1 MDIGAQL
8 PHAALRVYVMGQR
21 GADREPATAEDV
33 LEMRRLT
40 EQAMRAG
47 ALGFTSSRTP
57 DHRSVRG
64 EPTPTLQAEYDE
76 LVGMASALHSSG
88 RGVMEMISD
97 FDDLDEEF
105 SLLGVHGA
113 CRRTSHVYF
122 PGSGH
127 Q

>member
-1 MDIGAQL
+1 M
-8 PHAALRVYVMGQR
+8 
-21 GADREPATAEDV
+21 

-40 EQAMRAG
+40 EQAIRAG
-47 ALGFTSSRTP
+47 ALVSP
-57 DHRSVRG
+57 AQELANHRSVRG

-105 SLLGVHGA
+105 SLLESMV
-113 CRRTSHVYF
+113 CRRTPHVYF
-122 PGSGH
+122 AGSGH